1 MVEQIT
7 DKLGRPI
14 RDLRLSVTDRCNFRC
29 DYCMPKEIFGDDFVF
44 LPKDELLT
52 FDEMV
57 RIAQVYTQLG
67 VKKIRITGGEP
78 LLRRDLDKLIY
89 QLNQLEGVED
99 IGLTTNGLLLK
110 KHGQK
115 LYDAGL
121 RRINVSLDAI
131 DDAVFQAINNRNIKA
146 STILQQIDYA
156 VAIGFQVKVNVV
168 VQKGVNDDQIV
179 PMVQYFK
186 DKDVQIRFIEFMD
199 VGNDNGWDFSKVVS
213 KDEMLEMIEQNFD
226 IEPVAPKYYGEVAK
240 YYQHKDNKAQFGL
253 ITSVSQSFCSTCT
266 RARLSSDGKFYGCLF
281 STVDGFNVKSFMRNG
296 ATDNELFA
304 QFKALWNIRDDRYS
318 DERTEQTVANRKRK
332 KINMNYIGG

>member
-1 MVEQIT
+1 MVEQIK

-29 DYCMPKEIFGDDFVF
+29 DYCMPKEVFGDDFVF
-44 LPKDELLT
+44 LPKNELLT
-52 FDEMV
+52 FDEMA
-57 RIAQVYTQLG
+57 RIAKVYAELG

-78 LLRRDLDKLIY
+78 LMRRDLDVLIAK
-89 QLNQLEGVED
+89 LNQIDGIED

-131 DDAVFQAINNRNIKA
+131 DDTLFQSINNRNIKA
-146 STILQQIDYA
+146 TTILEQIDYA
-156 VAIGFQVKVNVV
+156 TSIGLNVKVNVV
-168 VQKGVNDDQIV
+168 IQKGINDDQII
-179 PMVQYFK
+179 PMLECFK
-186 DKDVQIRFIEFMD
+186 DKHIEIRFIEFMD
-199 VGNDNGWDFSKVVS
+199 VGNDNGWDFSKVVT
-213 KDEMLEMIEQNFD
+213 KDEMLTMIEQHFEIN
-226 IEPVAPKYYGEVAK
+226 PVEPKYFGEVAK
-240 YYQHKDNKAQFGL
+240 YYRHKDNGVQFGL

-281 STVDGFNVKSFMRNG
+281 ATVDGFNVKTFIRSG
-296 ATDNELFA
+296 VTDEELKE
-304 QFKALWNIRDDRYS
+304 QFKALWQIRDDRYS
-318 DERTEQTVANRKRK
+318 DERTAQTVANRQRK

>member
-186 DKDVQIRFIEFMD
+186 DKDIQIRFIEFMD

-296 ATDNELFA
+296 ATDNELFE
-304 QFKALWNIRDDRYS
+304 QFKALWKIRDDRYS

>member
-1 MVEQIT
+1 MVEQIK

-29 DYCMPKEIFGDDFVF
+29 DYCMPKEVFGDDFVF
-44 LPKDELLT
+44 LPKNELLT
-52 FDEMV
+52 FDEMA
-57 RIAQVYTQLG
+57 RIAKVYAELG

-78 LLRRDLDKLIY
+78 LMRRDLDVLIAK
-89 QLNQLEGVED
+89 LNQIDGIED

-131 DDAVFQAINNRNIKA
+131 DDTLFQSINNRNIKA
-146 STILQQIDYA
+146 TTILEQIDYA
-156 VAIGFQVKVNVV
+156 TSIGLNVKVNVV
-168 VQKGVNDDQIV
+168 IQKGINDDQII
-179 PMVQYFK
+179 PMLEYFK
-186 DKDVQIRFIEFMD
+186 DKYIEIRFIEFMD
-199 VGNDNGWDFSKVVS
+199 VGNDNGWDFSKVVT
-213 KDEMLEMIEQNFD
+213 KDEMLTMIEQHFEIN
-226 IEPVAPKYYGEVAK
+226 PVEPKYFGEVAK
-240 YYQHKDNKAQFGL
+240 YYRHKDNGVQFGL

-281 STVDGFNVKSFMRNG
+281 ATVDGFNVKTFIRSG
-296 ATDNELFA
+296 VTDEELKE
-304 QFKALWNIRDDRYS
+304 QFKALWQIRDDRYS
-318 DERTEQTVANRKRK
+318 DERTAQTVANRQRK

>member
-1 MVEQIT
+1 MVEQIK

-29 DYCMPKEIFGDDFVF
+29 DYCMPKEVFGDDFVF
-44 LPKDELLT
+44 LPKNELLT
-52 FDEMV
+52 FDEMA
-57 RIAQVYTQLG
+57 RIAKVYAELG

-78 LLRRDLDKLIY
+78 LMRRDLDVLIAK
-89 QLNQLEGVED
+89 LNQIDGIED

-131 DDAVFQAINNRNIKA
+131 DDTLFQSINNRNIKA
-146 STILQQIDYA
+146 TTILEQIDYA
-156 VAIGFQVKVNVV
+156 TSIGLNVKVNVV
-168 VQKGVNDDQIV
+168 IQKGINDDQII
-179 PMVQYFK
+179 PMLEYFK
-186 DKDVQIRFIEFMD
+186 GKHIEIRFIEFMD
-199 VGNDNGWDFSKVVS
+199 VGNDNGWDFSKVVT
-213 KDEMLEMIEQNFD
+213 KDEMLTMIEQHFEID
-226 IEPVAPKYYGEVAK
+226 PVEPKYFGEVAK
-240 YYQHKDNKAQFGL
+240 YYRHKDNGVQFGL

-281 STVDGFNVKSFMRNG
+281 ATADGFNVKAFIRSG
-296 ATDNELFA
+296 VTDEELKE
-304 QFKALWNIRDDRYS
+304 QFKALWQIRDDRYS
-318 DERTEQTVANRKRK
+318 DERTAQTVANRQRK

>member
-89 QLNQLEGVED
+89 QLNQLEGVEY

-296 ATDNELFA
+296 ATDNELFE